1 MKKSKKPPRINNSI
15 NTRIKYKTNEKN
27 QIAFQKLTPTD
38 SAKDSIYSRAIDY
51 AFDNSDVNNVAISG
65 PLGSGKTSVLAT
77 YEKNHPEKN
86 FIKISLASF
95 QNKEISRAP
104 SEIPVVYDPKLAVDS
119 QGIRM
124 ENENE
129 ESLSDKESETLLEG
143 KIINHLIHQIP
154 KKNIPQTFFSTKEDI
169 KRKDVFLISVII
181 TTWALAILHL
191 VFGTQWNSF
200 TGTVFNLDFLNKILP
215 LTSKPEAYFL
225 SGLVVVILSFVITN
239 FVVRA
244 QKTKHILKK
253 LNVKGNEIEVFEDKE
268 DSHFDKHLNEMLYL
282 LRHTKADAIVF
293 EDLDRFDNSY
303 IYVQLRELNVLLNS
317 KIKLELK
324 NRKFAKIQ
332 DSIDS
337 YLMKKFPQLYTSRK
351 KNQIKFFYLLR
362 DDIFSPKDRTKF
374 FDFIIPVIPIVSFS
388 NSFNIFLRIFNN
400 SKSFKNKIELEFL
413 RKISL
418 YIDDMRIIKNICNEF
433 FIYYETLEEIN
444 PDYNKMLA
452 MIIYKNLFPK
462 DFVKLLSDSGFV
474 ADFFNKGTID
484 LDIEQSYDKYKEVNN
499 FSYFQLL
506 KYLID
511 AGYIDKTYPDYIS
524 YFYSNDIT
532 RNDKLFVR
540 SVSDRSPL
548 SPTHLL
554 DSPEKVLD
562 NLNADDFG
570 KKEALNYQL
579 FDYLLSTDESK
590 VVGIVPKRNALIKQ
604 IKDTKNYDF
613 INLCFDYIMKANSLK
628 VIMEQW
634 PSLFSEL
641 YNNNFSKD
649 ILLNFSKKILLI
661 LDENLI
667 MQINYDGC
675 LKKFV
680 SEKYGFIEDDEVN
693 INKFVTSFKLLD
705 VKLKKI
711 DKSSSASYL
720 KQVYE
725 GSLYEINM
733 YNIKLILSI
742 FFNVRTVGR
751 KCYSYIFS
759 EQVTPLNNYIT
770 KNLSEFLK
778 IYLETCNGRIDD
790 DEKAAL
796 SILNSATIS
805 EELKIEY
812 INCLT
817 TRIFKICDIICKDI
831 WTSIFNLENIM
842 PNEDNILHYFVHVN
856 KIDRNLIG
864 YINNF
869 ASNKVI
875 DFSNFRDLSA
885 VPYDQKTKSRFYKEV
900 IVNESL
906 DDERYV
912 QILSTLGYKSKEFN
926 YLGISEN
933 KMQKLIDKELIDFNS
948 KTIQFIREEYPDCI
962 NWFIEKNILEY
973 TKLIRSENA
982 PNSEINYVLSSTI
995 NDDEKIEIIN
1005 STKSPISI
1013 KELDISERVKIA
1025 ILRSKFDI
1033 NDLKELCLTYKNENI
1048 EVKNLILDQIK
1059 SDLDKTAEFVRDG
1072 AKELKDELF
1081 SDADL
1086 SINEKIKLF
1095 EHIIEKSEKKEACDF
1110 LEKMN
1115 LNDVAKI
1122 LIPRKRPRVKVTKEN
1137 KKILDAFKRVK
1148 WIVSYQIEGDNEGPY
1163 YKVTRK

>member
-1 MKKSKKPPRINNSI
+1 MKLRNNRLEAVKKVVPN
-15 NTRIKYKTNEKN
+15 KTH
-27 QIAFQKLTPTD
+27 QIAFQKLTPID
-38 SAKDSIYSRAIDY
+38 SAKDNIYSKAIDY

-104 SEIPVVYDPKLAVDS
+104 SEIPVVYDPKLVVDP

-169 KRKDVFLISVII
+169 KRKDVFLISAII
-181 TTWALAILHL
+181 TTWALAVLHL

-293 EDLDRFDNSY
+293 EDLDRFDNNY

-324 NRKFAKIQ
+324 NRKFAKVQ
-332 DSIDS
+332 DSMDS
-337 YLMKKFPQLYTSRK
+337 YLMEKFPQLYTSRK

-374 FDFIIPVIPIVSFS
+374 FDFIIPVIPVVSFS
-388 NSFNIFLRIFNN
+388 NSFNVFLRIFNN
-400 SKSFKNKIELEFL
+400 SKSYKNKIEPEFL

-474 ADFFNKGTID
+474 ADFFNEGTID

-499 FSYFQLL
+499 FSHFPLL
-506 KYLID
+506 IYLIRD
-511 AGYIDKTYPDYIS
+511 GYIDKTYPDYIS
-524 YFYSNDIT
+524 YFYSNDIS

-548 SPTHLL
+548 SSAHLL
-554 DSPEKVLD
+554 DDPKKVLH
-562 NLNADDFG
+562 NLSANDFG

-590 VVGIVPKRNALIKQ
+590 DDSIVPKRNALIKQ

-613 INLCFDYIMKANSLK
+613 IRICFDYIMKENSLK

-641 YNNNFSKD
+641 YNNNFNKD
-649 ILLNFSKKILLI
+649 ILLNFSKKILLL

-693 INKFVTSFKLLD
+693 INKFITSFKLLD
-705 VKLKKI
+705 IKLKRI
-711 DKSSSASYL
+711 DSRSSKSYI

-742 FFNVRTVGR
+742 FFNIKDV
-751 KCYSYIFS
+751 KHNCYSYIFS
-759 EQVTPLNNYIT
+759 DNATPLHNYIT
-770 KNLSEFLK
+770 KNLSEFLQV
-778 IYLETCNGRIDD
+778 YLEIYNTKIDD

-796 SILNSATIS
+796 SILNSATVS
-805 EELKIEY
+805 KELKIEY
-812 INCLT
+812 INRLT
-817 TRIFKICDIICKDI
+817 TRIFKICDITCKDI
-831 WTSIFNLENIM
+831 WKSIFNLRNIM
-842 PNEDNILHYFVHVN
+842 PNEENILYYFVHVN
-856 KIDRNLIG
+856 EIDENLIE

-869 ASNKVI
+869 DLGRTI
-875 DFSNFRDLSA
+875 DFSGFQDLSA
-885 VPYDQKTKSRFYKEV
+885 IPYDQKTKSRFYKEI
-900 IVNESL
+900 IVNDSL
-906 DDERYV
+906 DDERYI
-912 QILSTLGYKSKEFN
+912 QILSTLGIKRKEFN
-926 YLGISEN
+926 YLSISQN

-962 NWFIEKNILEY
+962 NWFIEKNISEY
-973 TKLIRSENA
+973 VKLIKLENA
-982 PNSEINYVLSSTI
+982 PVSEINYVLSSTI
-995 NDDEKIEIIN
+995 NDDKKIEIISSIKN
-1005 STKSPISI
+1005 PISI
-1013 KELDISERVKIA
+1013 KNLNVSERVKTA
-1025 ILRSKFDI
+1025 ILRNNFAI
-1033 NDLKELCLTYKNENI
+1033 NDLEELCVTYNSENV
-1048 EVKNLILDQIK
+1048 EVRNLILAQIK
-1059 SDLDKTAEFVRDG
+1059 SDLDKTAEFVRNGDG
-1072 AKELKDELF
+1072 ELKDDLF
-1081 SDADL
+1081 SDTEL
-1086 SINEKIKLF
+1086 SLGDKIKLF
-1095 EHIIEKSEKKEACDF
+1095 ESIIEKLEKEKACEF
-1110 LEKMN
+1110 LGKMN

-1122 LIPRKRPRVKVTKEN
+1122 LMPRTRLKVPFTNEN
-1137 KKILDAFKRVK
+1137 RKILDAFKRVK
-1148 WIVSYQIEGDNEGPY
+1148 WIARYRIEVSDDGPY

>member
-1 MKKSKKPPRINNSI
+1 MQPRSNRVEAVEKVVSD
-15 NTRIKYKTNEKN
+15 KTH
-27 QIAFQKLTPTD
+27 QIAFQKLTPID
-38 SAKDSIYSRAIDY
+38 SAKDNIYSKAIDY
-51 AFDNSDVNNVAISG
+51 VFDNSDVNNVAISG

-95 QNKEISRAP
+95 QNKEITRAP
-104 SEIPVVYDPKLAVDS
+104 SETPVKYDPKLVIDL

-124 ENENE
+124 KNE
-129 ESLSDKESETLLEG
+129 EEDSLPDKESETLLEG

-181 TTWALAILHL
+181 TSWALAVLHL

-200 TGTVFNLDFLNKILP
+200 TRSVFNLELLNKILP

-225 SGLVVVILSFVITN
+225 SGFVVVILSFVITN

-282 LRHTKADAIVF
+282 LRHTKADAVVF
-293 EDLDRFDNSY
+293 EDLDRFDNNY

-324 NRKFAKIQ
+324 NRKFAKVQ

-374 FDFIIPVIPIVSFS
+374 FDFIIPVIPVVSSF
-388 NSFNIFLRIFNN
+388 NSYNIFLSIFNS
-400 SKSFKNKIELEFL
+400 SKDFKDKIKHEFL
-413 RKISL
+413 REISSH
-418 YIDDMRIIKNICNEF
+418 IDDMRIIKNICNEF
-433 FIYYETLEEIN
+433 FVYYETLEEIK

-452 MIIYKNLFPK
+452 MITYKNLFPK
-462 DFVKLLSDSGFV
+462 DFVKMLSGSGFV
-474 ADFFNKGTID
+474 ADYFKKGTINFN
-484 LDIEQSYDKYKEVNN
+484 IEQSYAEYKEVNK
-499 FSYFQLL
+499 FSYFELL
-506 KYLID
+506 KYLINK
-511 AGYIDKTYPDYIS
+511 GYIDETYADYIS
-524 YFYSNDIT
+524 YFYSNDISK
-532 RNDKLFVR
+532 NDKLFMR
-540 SVSDRSPL
+540 SVSDRSYL
-548 SPTHLL
+548 SPTHFL
-554 DSPEKVLD
+554 DDPKKILD
-562 NLNADDFG
+562 NLNIADFS
-570 KKEALNYQL
+570 KKEVLNYQL

-590 VVGIVPKRNALIKQ
+590 VADIVPKRNTLIKQ

-613 INLCFDYIMKANSLK
+613 IKVCFEYIMKANSLK

-634 PSLFSEL
+634 PGLFSEL
-641 YNNNFSKD
+641 YNCDFD
-649 ILLNFSKKILLI
+649 IDSLFKLSKKILLI

-667 MQINYDGC
+667 MKINYDGR

-680 SEKYGFIEDDEVN
+680 SEKYGFILDDEVN
-693 INKFVTSFKLLD
+693 INKLITSFKLLD
-705 VKLKKI
+705 VKLERI
-711 DKSSSASYL
+711 NSKSTKSYI

-742 FFNVRTVGR
+742 FFNIKDV
-751 KCYSYIFS
+751 KHNCYSYIFS
-759 EQVTPLNNYIT
+759 DNATPLHNYIT
-770 KNLSEFLK
+770 KNLSEFLQV
-778 IYLETCNGRIDD
+778 YLEIYNTRIDD

-796 SILNSATIS
+796 SILNSATVS

-812 INCLT
+812 INRLT
-817 TRIFKICDIICKDI
+817 TRIFKIYDIACKEI
-831 WTSIFNLENIM
+831 WKSIFNLRNIM
-842 PNEDNILHYFVHVN
+842 PNEENILYYFVHVN
-856 KIDRNLIG
+856 EIDENLIE

-869 ASNKVI
+869 DSGRII
-875 DFSNFRDLSA
+875 DFSGFQDLSA
-885 VPYDQKTKSRFYKEV
+885 IPYDQKTKSRFYKEV
-900 IVNESL
+900 IVKNSL
-906 DDERYV
+906 DDERYI
-912 QILSTLGYKSKEFN
+912 QILSTLGIKSKEFN
-926 YLGISEN
+926 YLSISEN

-948 KTIQFIREEYPDCI
+948 KTIQFIREEYPYCI
-962 NWFIEKNILEY
+962 NWFIEKNISEY
-973 TKLIRSENA
+973 VKLIRSENA
-982 PNSEINYVLSSTI
+982 PVSEINYVLSSTI
-995 NDDEKIEIIN
+995 KDDKKIEIISSIKN
-1005 STKSPISI
+1005 PISI
-1013 KELDISERVKIA
+1013 KNLNISERVKTD
-1025 ILRSKFDI
+1025 ILRNNFDI
-1033 NDLKELCLTYKNENI
+1033 NDLKELCLSYNNESV

-1072 AKELKDELF
+1072 DEKLKDELF
-1081 SDADL
+1081 SNDDL
-1086 SINEKIKLF
+1086 SIDDKIKLF
-1095 EHIIEKSEKKEACDF
+1095 EHIIDRLKKEEAYN
-1110 LEKMN
+1110 LLGKMN
-1115 LNDVAKI
+1115 LNDVAKVP
-1122 LIPRKRPRVKVTKEN
+1122 IPRRRPRVKVTKEN

-1148 WIVSYQIEGDNEGPY
+1148 WIVNYQIEEDDEGPY